1 MVVVMMKGQ
10 IFLITA
16 IFIVVILVLLRV
28 QAIGLPDTQ
37 KTSLYNDFSSIKTEY
52 TRVVDT
58 SLINSQNLSQNLQSF
73 TDFSKQYYDQKG
85 LNYTA
90 TYNVSIIG
98 SNTTVQFHIYLGD
111 DKSYLSD
118 SFTVSRIKY

>member
-28 QAIGLPDTQ
+28 QAIGLPETQ
-37 KTSLYNDFSSIKTEY
+37 KTSLYNDFSNIKAEY

-58 SLINSQNLSQNLQSF
+58 SLINSQNLSQNLESF
-73 TDFSKQYYDQKG
+73 TDFSKQHYDQKG
-85 LNYTA
+85 LNYTT
-90 TYNVSIIG
+90 TYSVSIIG

-118 SFTVSRIKY
+118 NFTVSRIKY